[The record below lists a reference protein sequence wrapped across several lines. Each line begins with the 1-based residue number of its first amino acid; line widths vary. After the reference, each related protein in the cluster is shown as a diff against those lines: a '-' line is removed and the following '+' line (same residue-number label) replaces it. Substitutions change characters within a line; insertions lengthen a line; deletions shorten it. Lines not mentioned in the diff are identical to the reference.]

1 MGEDV
6 QMNMQKID
14 LVDELMRKVIFRDD
28 EEAFCQLF
36 YDLFPP
42 LCAFAHRYV
51 EEKETCEDIVQEVF
65 FRIWKNRRH
74 IDIQVSARNFLIT
87 SVRNIC
93 LDSLRKKETE
103 RHWAEQQMGNESDE
117 YVSELYTTTELE
129 NLLNEALG
137 KLPEV
142 VASTFRSNRFE
153 GKTYT
158 EIALEKQ
165 ISVKTVEAYMTKA
178 LKFLRVELK
187 DYLPMLIVFKN

>member
-103 RHWAEQQMGNESDE
+103 RHWVNSRWETRATNMYRNYIRQ
-117 YVSELYTTTELE
+117 
-129 NLLNEALG
+129 LNW
-137 KLPEV
+137 KI
-142 VASTFRSNRFE
+142 
-153 GKTYT
+153 Y
-158 EIALEKQ
+158 
-165 ISVKTVEAYMTKA
+165 
-178 LKFLRVELK
+178 
-187 DYLPMLIVFKN
+187 

>member
-1 MGEDV
+1 MSYVKKFVRFVFILVEDGEDV

-51 EEKETCEDIVQEVF
+51 EEKETCEDIVQEV

-153 GKTYT
+153 EDLYRDSVGETN
-158 EIALEKQ
+158 
-165 ISVKTVEAYMTKA
+165 ISEDCRGIY
-178 LKFLRVELK
+178 
-187 DYLPMLIVFKN
+187 D

>member
-87 SVRNIC
+87 LNPQLHSRSATYIKRNGLLI
-93 LDSLRKKETE
+93 RKITIKSS
-103 RHWAEQQMGNESDE
+103 RPFQC
-117 YVSELYTTTELE
+117 
-129 NLLNEALG
+129 
-137 KLPEV
+137 
-142 VASTFRSNRFE
+142 
-153 GKTYT
+153 
-158 EIALEKQ
+158 
-165 ISVKTVEAYMTKA
+165 AYHPLT
-178 LKFLRVELK
+178 
-187 DYLPMLIVFKN
+187 P